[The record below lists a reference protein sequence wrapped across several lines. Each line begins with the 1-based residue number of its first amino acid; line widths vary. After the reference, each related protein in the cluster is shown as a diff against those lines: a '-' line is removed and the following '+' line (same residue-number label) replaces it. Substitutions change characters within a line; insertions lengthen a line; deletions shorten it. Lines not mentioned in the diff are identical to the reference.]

1 MDHPFFIVSTYLWL
15 FPFVALVGFATLFT
29 LLPFTTSRPFDA
41 SKLRFCWQHISC
53 QQHTYHCYHCF
64 HNLILMFKVTDRPY
78 LFSCLLC
85 LSSAS
90 RLQLRHHIVLY
101 WVHKWSFH
109 LHPICYYLPLSTT
122 DYRHFFLHV
131 VSQITLLAASLFELA
146 VYKFLIRL
154 LFMFMSPWKV
164 SEPLS
169 MLFAMVLTFVFIT
182 GICCTWWIP
191 KINNVS
197 TVHMPSTCHYLS
209 SIRLWNS
216 WKVCRI
222 TTTRWPLWPSI
233 TFIRFRSLCS
243 SVPFITLR
251 TFRTGVSFVTFWTL
265 RTNISFWSL
274 SMVNFRTLRPRTT
287 TTRWP
292 LCTSISFVTSSPL
305 APVHH
310 HFLFRFLSPLSL
322 FWTSIALITFWSLLP
337 CWPFNN
343 FHSCTYFAMI
353 SNNYTHYKICFMNFS
368 L

>member
-41 SKLRFCWQHISC
+41 SKLRFCLQHISC

-169 MLFAMVLTFVFIT
+169 MLFAMVLTFFFIT

-197 TVHMPSTCHYLS
+197 TVHMPVTCHYLS

-222 TTTRWPLWPSI
+222 TTTRWPCGP
-233 TFIRFRSLCS
+233 
-243 SVPFITLR
+243 
-251 TFRTGVSFVTFWTL
+251 
-265 RTNISFWSL
+265 
-274 SMVNFRTLRPRTT
+274 
-287 TTRWP
+287 
-292 LCTSISFVTSSPL
+292 
-305 APVHH
+305 
-310 HFLFRFLSPLSL
+310 LSPLSGL
-322 FWTSIALITFWSLLP
+322 GPCAPVSPLSPLGPSGLVSPLSPFGPWGPISPFGPCPWSTLGPWDPGPPPPGGPCAPVSPLSPHLP
-337 CWPFNN
+337 
-343 FHSCTYFAMI
+343 
-353 SNNYTHYKICFMNFS
+353 
-368 L
+368 